1 MQIEDITSALNKYL
15 EDKRNLERIDIKE
28 HFVVKRNTA
37 NKNPPHRPLYSTN
50 RYYVTPVQDK
60 EIFTIMN
67 TDKCPSGS
75 EGAYWEN
82 LSKEYLLYVFNL
94 MRTDTF
100 TKLIYGKPDREH
112 WISNS
117 YN

>member
-15 EDKRNLERIDIKE
+15 EDKRKLEKLDIKR
-28 HFVVKRNTA
+28 HFVVKRNIKTM
-37 NKNPPHRPLYSTN
+37 KPPIYKKFIIKL
-50 RYYVTPVQDK
+50 YYVTPIQDK

-75 EGAYWEN
+75 ESIYWEN

-94 MRTDTF
+94 MRTETF
-100 TKLIYGKPDREH
+100 TKLIYGNID
-112 WISNS
+112 
-117 YN
+117 